1 MTGTT
6 ATISISRNRT
16 SRAKLRAAVRARTAL
31 IKFSDRYDVAA
42 MRPHRA
48 VLKTGHFSGFNRG
61 LESFQSIADF
71 LSFPGN

>member
-1 MTGTT
+1 
-6 ATISISRNRT
+6 
-16 SRAKLRAAVRARTAL
+16 
-31 IKFSDRYDVAA
+31 